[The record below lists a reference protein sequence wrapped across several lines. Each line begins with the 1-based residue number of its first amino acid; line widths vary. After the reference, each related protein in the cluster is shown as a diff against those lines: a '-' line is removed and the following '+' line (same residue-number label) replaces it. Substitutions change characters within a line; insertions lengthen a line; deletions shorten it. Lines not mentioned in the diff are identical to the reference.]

1 MTESKVFRVAELAA
15 RDVVEILV
23 RQHADYPDNRRVV
36 IDDAPSGLFRSAS
49 RNIEG
54 KRRLTKGGQR

>member
-54 KRRLTKGGQR
+54 GGA